1 MKGGNKLPAEIYID
15 GASAGN
21 PGPSGIGIFIK
32 YDGKAESFS
41 IPLGSMS
48 NHEAEFSALIE
59 GMKICVEKGLRTVS
73 FRTDSQVVDRAANAG
88 FAKNPAFQ
96 HFMKEI
102 IQLQSQ
108 FDLFFIKWIPSKENQ
123 VADQLA
129 RKAIHLS
136 KG

>member
-1 MKGGNKLPAEIYID
+1 M
-15 GASAGN
+15 
-21 PGPSGIGIFIK
+21 
-32 YDGKAESFS
+32 
-41 IPLGSMS
+41 
-48 NHEAEFSALIE
+48 
-59 GMKICVEKGLRTVS
+59 S

-88 FAKNPAFQ
+88 FAKNPSFR
-96 HFMKEI
+96 HFIEEML
-102 IQLQSQ
+102 QLQSE

>member
-1 MKGGNKLPAEIYID
+1 MKGGNNVPAEIYID

-41 IPLGSMS
+41 IPLGTMS

-59 GMKICVEKGLRTVS
+59 GMKICAEKGLRTVS

-88 FAKNPAFQ
+88 FAKNPAFR
-96 HFMKEI
+96 HFIEEML
-102 IQLQSQ
+102 QLQTE
-108 FDLFFIKWIPSKENQ
+108 FDLFFIKWIPSKENH

>member
-1 MKGGNKLPAEIYID
+1 MLAEIYID

-32 YDGKAESFS
+32 YDGKVEFFS
-41 IPLGSMS
+41 IPVGPMS

-59 GMKICVEKGLRTVS
+59 GMKICLQKGLRTVS

-88 FAKNPAFQ
+88 FAKNPAFKR
-96 HFMKEI
+96 FIEDMIE
-102 IQLQSQ
+102 LQSQ

-123 VADQLA
+123 VADELA